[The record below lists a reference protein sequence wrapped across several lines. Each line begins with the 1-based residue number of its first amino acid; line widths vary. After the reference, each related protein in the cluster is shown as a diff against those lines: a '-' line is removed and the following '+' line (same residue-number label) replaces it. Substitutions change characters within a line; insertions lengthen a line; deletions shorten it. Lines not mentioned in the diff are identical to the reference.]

1 MNTMI
6 RRFGHPL
13 FAVLALAWISFEV
26 VGLMR
31 ESRSIVGQ
39 SLSDFFT
46 GTRSTTPGQSTPP
59 VFITRDQSRFAAV
72 DIESESADELLRAQD
87 RIDPPFVISVHSIPS
102 RHMLRPVFARVR
114 LETVTRSIVDSR
126 PVILSESDLERVKES
141 ASEALKNSG
150 HLYDAELLSAEA
162 NAVRTEFRLRGLLY
176 NTLTLTAI
184 AIATLQL
191 WSFPKWL
198 GARRE
203 NRYRAKLSRGEC
215 PTCGYHKGDRIT
227 CPECGHD
234 AS

>member
-1 MNTMI
+1 MNTTS

-13 FAVLALAWISFEV
+13 FAVIALSWIIFEAFGLA
-26 VGLMR
+26 R
-31 ESRSIVGQ
+31 ESRSIVGHY
-39 SLSDFFT
+39 LAAFINE
-46 GTRSTTPGQSTPP
+46 TRSTTSLQSTPP
-59 VFITRDQSRFAAV
+59 VFITRDQDGFAAV
-72 DIESESADELLRAQD
+72 DIESESADEMLRAQD

-184 AIATLQL
+184 AITALQL
-191 WSFPKWL
+191 WFFPKWL
-198 GARRE
+198 NARRE
-203 NRYRAKLSRGEC
+203 IRYRAKLSRGEC
-215 PTCGYHKGDRIT
+215 PMCGYQKGDGIT
-227 CPECGHD
+227 CPECGRD